1 MSGRRALLSE
11 FLRFGLVGAV
21 GTVID
26 LSVIALLVDGL
37 GVWFGWARLAGF
49 IVAVTANFF
58 NNDRFTFTGP
68 REASTVVRWA
78 RFVATSSMGMAVN
91 YAVSMALF
99 LHVPLF
105 SQLYPL
111 AAACGTLAGMGINFA
126 GARLYAFRVGTGGG
140 QRDGLDGGGPDQVGR
155 SAADPDSRR

>member
-1 MSGRRALLSE
+1 MGGHRALLSQ

-21 GTVID
+21 GTLID

-49 IVAVTANFF
+49 LVAVTANFV

-68 REASTVVRWA
+68 REAAPLVRWA
-78 RFVATSSMGMAVN
+78 RFVATSSLGMAVN

-99 LHVPLF
+99 LHIPLF
-105 SQLYPL
+105 AEFYPL
-111 AAACGTLAGMGINFA
+111 AATCGTVAGMGINFA
-126 GARLYAFRVGTGGG
+126 GARIYAFRGGSG
-140 QRDGLDGGGPDQVGR
+140 
-155 SAADPDSRR
+155 